1 MNRKM
6 RRAIARA
13 KPPKPARHVTKGNML
28 VAGYRVLRPIEAIIE
43 RLDIDGTI
51 DTIQGM
57 AVYYDGEDTYEV
69 VPALNGLTDW
79 IELSAAKIGASI
91 STEPLH
97 ELRKCL
103 EFDMPV
109 TEKKLNAVKSL
120 LPKLRA
126 FLSRLPVDV
135 ALSNLTTVQIGSY
148 LNDESE
154 TANNATA

>member
-6 RRAIARA
+6 RRAISRM
-13 KPPKPARHVTKGNML
+13 KQPKPAKHVAKGNML
-28 VAGYRVLRPIEAIIE
+28 IAGYRVPYPIEAIIT

-51 DTIQGM
+51 DAIQGM
-57 AVYYDGEDTYEV
+57 PVYYDGEDTYEV
-69 VPALNGLTDW
+69 VPALNGLADW
-79 IELSAAKIGASI
+79 IELSASKVGVHID
-91 STEPLH
+91 TDPLH

-109 TEKKLNAVKSL
+109 TEKKLNAVKSS

-126 FLSRLPVDV
+126 FLSRLPADI

-148 LNDESE
+148 LNEE
-154 TANNATA
+154 NRTAHHATA